1 MANEIKMSCIKECDK
16 TDSMN
21 NANHIIL
28 SILSKDLFLEEI
40 SIMKEIPKL
49 NKLANY
55 LLEVSD
61 YKYSR
66 ESANESANNTKKK
79 TEFVYQEK
87 KDDFAD
93 FINASLRKQKILR

>member
-55 LLEVSD
+55 LLEVSN

-66 ESANESANNTKKK
+66 ESANNTKKK

>member
-21 NANHIIL
+21 NENHIIL

-40 SIMKEIPKL
+40 S
-49 NKLANY
+49 N
-55 LLEVSD
+55 

-66 ESANESANNTKKK
+66 ESANNTKKK
-79 TEFVYQEK
+79 TEFVYQEI